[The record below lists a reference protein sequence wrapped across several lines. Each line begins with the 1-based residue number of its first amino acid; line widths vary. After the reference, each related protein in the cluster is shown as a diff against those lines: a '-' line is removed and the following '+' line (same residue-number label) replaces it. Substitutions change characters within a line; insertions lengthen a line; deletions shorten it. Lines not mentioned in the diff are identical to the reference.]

1 MIRAVWEIA
10 SGKLQRMGPRLVF
23 RGIIRRG
30 IGLQSCVV
38 GVRRREPDLPILE
51 IGEQFLILLCREFAR
66 PKHFRSV
73 NFGAVENP
81 FVMNVMVLL
90 VAYYDKV
97 FAWRVLK
104 FFLNGGAAGIAVASP
119 PQRVA
124 GAMRHRT
131 PRIHREQRNYG
142 PVQRDPNRPPP
153 PPPAPHIPNRL

>member
-1 MIRAVWEIA
+1 MIMAVWEIA
-10 SGKLQRMGPRLVF
+10 SGKSQRMAARLVF

-38 GVRRREPDLPILE
+38 GVRRREPDLTILE

-119 PQRVA
+119 PQQVP
-124 GAMRHRT
+124 GAMRQRT
-131 PRIHREQRNYG
+131 PRIHRKQRHYGPGQRNAK
-142 PVQRDPNRPPP
+142 
-153 PPPAPHIPNRL
+153 PPAGDAHGPQMANRL